1 MHRSGNNAN
10 FLEPYVAQNGGRDMA
25 CGKIFLL
32 ERNRANVLNQRR
44 SIFDSFN
51 RITQANARGKTFGL
65 GVFKKRINFNRHKT
79 EGL

>member
-44 SIFDSFN
+44 PIFDSFN
-51 RITQANARGKTFGL
+51 RITQANARGENVWIRSFQ
-65 GVFKKRINFNRHKT
+65 KKN
-79 EGL
+79 